1 MTVGTPD
8 RTTPREVP
16 SEAIPWLIEFSV
28 DENGTALVRGGHS
41 ALSSSLQVSFDG
53 FLVDRQSLALSLN
66 LGPDLLASSDAELVL
81 AAYRRWGLGA
91 FSRLR
96 GAFAAAV
103 IDPATGVRTVVR
115 DPVGMHPLF
124 YTTRGRDVLFAS
136 HPKTLIA
143 QPGVSRD
150 VNRAA
155 LADHLCWRW
164 PDPQETFFA
173 AVRRVLPG
181 SRADLSRKGL
191 TFHRYWNP
199 APDESAVDWLSTPEA
214 IGFDERFDRA
224 VDRCLEG
231 GPAGIFL
238 SGGLDSISVA
248 AVAADRL
255 HTTGR
260 PLPRALSLGFP
271 GTACDERPTQ
281 TAVARTLGLP
291 QDLLDFWD
299 ALGSDGLLRPGLE
312 LNRTLGAPI
321 LNTWGPAYLA
331 LARRGRA
338 NQVTTIL
345 TGSGGDEWLTLTP
358 FLSADLIRKGD
369 FASLARLL
377 ACWQRSNRLSAWK
390 QGHSVLWRFGMRPL
404 ISQSLHR
411 LAPKTWS
418 RRRNRRAV
426 RRDPPWVAP
435 DRTVRS
441 AQLER
446 APQTLL
452 AADPPG
458 GFYVREISEALRH
471 PLVLWELE
479 EQHEFGK
486 QIGMRF
492 MHPYWD
498 ADLIDALFRSRPA
511 LLNAGGRSKGLVR
524 QTLGR
529 RFPALGLDRQ
539 RKLAAT
545 SFFRSTAALEG
556 PRAFE
561 AIGGDFPALGSLGVV
576 DRPAAR
582 SAVQASLNQSSPALK
597 SALALIN
604 LESWVRVQQ

>member
-1 MTVGTPD
+1 MTVCAPD
-8 RTTPREVP
+8 RTTPREAP
-16 SEAIPWLIEFSV
+16 SGAIPWLIEFSV
-28 DENGTALVRGGHS
+28 DEHGTARLRGGHS
-41 ALSSSLQVSFDG
+41 ADSGVLRVSFEG
-53 FLVDRQSLALSLN
+53 FLVDRRSLCASLN
-66 LGPDLLASSDAELVL
+66 LGSDPHAWSDAELVL
-81 AAYRRWGLGA
+81 AAYRQWGLGA
-91 FSRLR
+91 FGRLR

-103 IDPATGVRTVVR
+103 VDPANGVRTVAR

-124 YTTRGRDVLFAS
+124 YTTRGRHVLFAS

-199 APDESAVDWLSTPEA
+199 APDESAIDWLSTPGA

-248 AVAADRL
+248 AVATDRL
-255 HTTGR
+255 HATGR
-260 PLPRALSLGFP
+260 PVPRALSLGFP
-271 GTACDERPTQ
+271 GTACDERDTQ
-281 TAVARTLGLP
+281 TEVARTLGLP
-291 QDLLDFWD
+291 QDLVNFWET
-299 ALGSDGLLRPGLE
+299 LGPDGLLRSGLE
-312 LNRTLGAPI
+312 LNRSLASPL

-331 LARRGRA
+331 LARRGRT
-338 NQVTTIL
+338 NKVTTIL
-345 TGSGGDEWLTLTP
+345 TGNGGDEWLTLTP
-358 FLSADLIRKGD
+358 YLSADLIRKGD
-369 FASLARLL
+369 LVGLASLL
-377 ACWQRSNRLSAWK
+377 ASAHRSYRASALR
-390 QGHSVLWRFGMRPL
+390 QGQSILWRFGLRPL
-404 ISQSLHR
+404 IGRSLHR
-411 LAPKTWS
+411 LAPVAWSS
-418 RRRNRRAV
+418 RRQRRAV
-426 RRDPPWVAP
+426 RHDPPWVAP
-435 DRTVRS
+435 DRTLRS
-441 AQLER
+441 VQLDR
-446 APQTLL
+446 ATSSLA

-458 GFYVREISEALRH
+458 GFYVREITEALRH

-479 EQHEFGK
+479 EQHEFG
-486 QIGMRF
+486 QQVGLRF

-498 ADLIDALFRSRPA
+498 ADLIDVLFRSEPA

-539 RKLAAT
+539 RKLAGT
-545 SFFRSTAALEG
+545 SFFRSTAAREG
-556 PRAFE
+556 PGALE
-561 AIGGDFPALGSLGVV
+561 AIGGDFPALRDLGVIES
-576 DRPAAR
+576 RAAR
-582 SAVQASLNQSSPALK
+582 DLVRASLDPSSPALK
-597 SALALIN
+597 TALSLIN
-604 LESWVRVQQ
+604 LESWVRVQG